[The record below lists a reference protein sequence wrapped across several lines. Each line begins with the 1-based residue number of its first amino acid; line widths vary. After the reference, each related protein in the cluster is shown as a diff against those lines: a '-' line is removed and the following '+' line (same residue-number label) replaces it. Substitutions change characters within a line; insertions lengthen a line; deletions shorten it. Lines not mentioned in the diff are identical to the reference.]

1 LRTADLEHVGNYLNI
16 KQLLIFFQN
25 SCCQVIYAHFLV
37 NSAHQLKMT
46 QAHKDEQRW
55 SHWMGLA
62 QQGDESCY
70 AALLEELGNVIAAYL
85 QVRFGSIDLIED
97 CVQESLIA
105 IHSARHTYNTKRLF
119 RPWFFAI
126 VRNRMIDLLR
136 SQRSYNSILEKNASG
151 HIDILGTPIEDEV
164 NKSMV
169 FAALAPAYR
178 DVLLLTKVAGY
189 TTSEAAKALGISE
202 NVVRVRVHRGIK
214 ATRKILQY
222 EQ

>member
-1 LRTADLEHVGNYLNI
+1 
-16 KQLLIFFQN
+16 
-25 SCCQVIYAHFLV
+25 
-37 NSAHQLKMT
+37 MT
-46 QAHKDEQRW
+46 RAHKDELRW

-85 QVRFGSIDLIED
+85 RARFGCLDLIED

-105 IHSARHTYNTKRLF
+105 IHCARHTYDTKRLF

-126 VRNRMIDLLR
+126 VRNRTIDLLR
-136 SQRSYNSILEKNASG
+136 SQRSYKSILEKNASEQ
-151 HIDILGTPIEDEV
+151 IDILGTPIEDEV

-178 DVLLLTKVAGY
+178 DVLVLTKVAGY
-189 TTSEAAKALGISE
+189 TTSEAAKTLGISE
-202 NVVRVRVHRGIK
+202 NLVRVRIHRGIQ
-214 ATRKILQY
+214 ATRKILQS
-222 EQ
+222 EPLET